1 MTLKQELIQKT
12 NLLFESGCIDG
23 IGGFDTDDLQKI
35 ADEQGNGRL
44 VHGDRWWQWGQGWN
58 LHDSNYEP
66 SEGDLLFFEG
76 NDEYAYYIVAFE
88 DVCEDPS
95 EEL

>member
-23 IGGFDTDDLQKI
+23 IPSHDTDELQKI
-35 ADEQGNGRL
+35 ADEHGNGCL
-44 VHGDRWWQWGQGWN
+44 VQGDRWSRWQGYN

-66 SEGDLLFFEG
+66 DEGDLLFFEG
-76 NDEYAYYIVAFE
+76 NDGYAYYIVAFE

>member
-12 NLLFESGCIDG
+12 NLLFDSGCIEG
-23 IGGFDTDDLQKI
+23 IEGFDTEVLQQI
-35 ADEQGNGRL
+35 ADEQGNGCL
-44 VHGDRWWQWGQGWN
+44 VQGDRWSRWNQGYN

-66 SEGDLLFFEG
+66 SEGDLLFFDG
-76 NDEYAYYIVAFE
+76 NDGYAYYIVQFE
-88 DVCEDPS
+88 DCSEEPS